1 LIFVSYNLTEGWYE
15 QYVYYEEDDALLQTG
30 PFYSYGDSTE
40 FEVVNVD
47 NLVSDE
53 NDDAVYDDVGFLAH
67 QGNTSEENGVEGV
80 GIEISK
86 YNHSTEE
93 WDYHAYVETNETGE
107 AWLYNEACGEYEWYA
122 SDNNEKGYY
131 EVWAGC
137 DDTGGGNG
145 TEDDDEW
152 FYDWGYD
159 VDPSETITIGYDP
172 DTECDCNVTIYV
184 DIDVYTENG
193 THIDTVRQSTIFT
206 MDMVTGSLRTGL
218 PPKME
223 SMTSTSTCMMRTG
236 MRKTIS
242 LSRTSIYH
250 MTTMNGSMHGFTMYL
265 RMKMAITTGTRL

>member
-1 LIFVSYNLTEGWYE
+1 MYDEDWNFEDEFWIYDVYLSSDGGGGGGNGTGDDNGVGHIGIMDDWEEDGFVNDYIGGVIEDDELKDDAYFEIYQDGELVDSGNPNYFGLIFVSYNLTEGWYE

-122 SDNNEKGYY
+122 SVDDEKGYY

-137 DDTGGGNG
+137 DDTGGGN
-145 TEDDDEW
+145 
-152 FYDWGYD
+152 
-159 VDPSETITIGYDP
+159 
-172 DTECDCNVTIYV
+172 
-184 DIDVYTENG
+184 
-193 THIDTVRQSTIFT
+193 
-206 MDMVTGSLRTGL
+206 
-218 PPKME
+218 
-223 SMTSTSTCMMRTG
+223 
-236 MRKTIS
+236 
-242 LSRTSIYH
+242 
-250 MTTMNGSMHGFTMYL
+250 
-265 RMKMAITTGTRL
+265 